1 MITNSIY
8 LEDLEW
14 DEKLKDAEKFF
25 RMVKSIC
32 RSIKV

>member
-1 MITNSIY
+1 MITNSTY
-8 LEDLEW
+8 LEW

-32 RSIKV
+32 RSIKG